1 LLPVDWRPEVKTS
14 PVFNYPYVR
23 TREALDALSRNGA
36 ADPYHGYKMRYV
48 NPASGEFAMP
58 TIATFIQLLPKGFA
72 SQPYRSTDG
81 TVFVAVEGSGE
92 TRIGDTVFAWEPH
105 DIFVVPSWMIHTH
118 HASSEAVLF
127 SFSDRVV
134 QEKLGLWRETR
145 GNA

>member
-1 LLPVDWRPEVKTS
+1 L
-14 PVFNYPYVR
+14 
-23 TREALDALSRNGA
+23 
-36 ADPYHGYKMRYV
+36 RYV

-58 TIATFIQLLPKGFA
+58 TIATFVQLLPKSFA

-81 TVFVAVEGSGE
+81 TVFVAVEGRGE

-105 DIFVVPSWMIHTH
+105 DIFVVPSWMSHTH
-118 HASSEAVLF
+118 RAASEAVLF

-134 QEKLGLWRETR
+134 QEKLGLWREAR